1 MNVALDLDGTIA
13 DLQSALMRYM
23 GYHVSSFDQWNKA
36 DYEQFMADARHV
48 WDDDSCY
55 VPLTEPNIGLTVEE
69 LQSVVDGVD
78 IVTNTAGSIDA
89 VNAWLAQHDVE
100 YDRLI
105 HGVRSGRSKQS
116 YDYDMYIDDKP
127 GMAGTVPVQYMP
139 NRSWNDTIRGD
150 GEYIYHSLE
159 PSYLD
164 SEGIPTRQF
173 KTDAPWVIRYDSLN
187 DVVENIRH
195 VQQ

>member
-13 DLQSALMRYM
+13 DLRSALIRDMNYEL
-23 GYHVSSFDQWNKA
+23 SAFQQWVKA

-48 WDDDSCY
+48 WDDAHCY
-55 VPLTEPNIGLTVEE
+55 VPPTEPNIGLTVGE
-69 LQSVVDGVD
+69 LQSVVDTVD

-89 VNAWLAQHDVE
+89 VNAWLAKHDVE
-100 YDRLI
+100 YNRLI

-116 YDYDMYIDDKP
+116 YDYDVYIDDKP

-139 NRSWNDTIRGD
+139 NRPWNDTVRGGGD
-150 GEYIYHSLE
+150 YMYHSLE

-173 KTDAPWVIRYDSLN
+173 ETDATWLIRYDGLT
-187 DVVENIRH
+187 DVVENIRY
-195 VQQ
+195 VRQ